1 MRARCELLFNF
12 GREKPSSSLRPRGFC
27 PGERVRSRRNV
38 KPERALLC
46 REGSGRVLGSTLKLT
61 PLARSP
67 RFLVSRPLVKGVGV
81 FARTRGRRERERRR
95 DAGRNTGCVFRCA
108 ITMAVCILITRHR
121 RHRAPSSFLP
131 LSSHRLFSSLSR
143 ARNTTPADK
152 CALHGPR
159 A

>member
-81 FARTRGRRERERRR
+81 FARTRGRRETERRERRWPKYR
-95 DAGRNTGCVFRCA
+95 LRVPVCDYDGRLHPDHATPPPPRTFFF
-108 ITMAVCILITRHR
+108 
-121 RHRAPSSFLP
+121 SSSL
-131 LSSHRLFSSLSR
+131 LSSPFLVSLAR
-143 ARNTTPADK
+143 AKHYP
-152 CALHGPR
+152 GG
-159 A
+159 